1 MKIFGREP
9 AMILSAIYAVVSL
22 LSAFAFHWSANQV
35 SLVNAVA
42 AAAMGLILWKTLA
55 ADGQFAAIVGFI
67 KAIIALALPYWKVDA
82 QTQAIVMAAIV
93 PIVSALIVR
102 PQVTASTPPAA
113 AAAPLGPVGAVG
125 H

>member
-22 LSAFAFHWSANQV
+22 LSAFVLHWSASQV

-67 KAIIALALPYWKVDA
+67 KAVFALALGFGWHMSPEN
-82 QTQAIVMAAIV
+82 QAIVMAAIV

-102 PQVTASTPPAA
+102 PQVTAPTP
-113 AAAPLGPVGAVG
+113 V
-125 H
+125 